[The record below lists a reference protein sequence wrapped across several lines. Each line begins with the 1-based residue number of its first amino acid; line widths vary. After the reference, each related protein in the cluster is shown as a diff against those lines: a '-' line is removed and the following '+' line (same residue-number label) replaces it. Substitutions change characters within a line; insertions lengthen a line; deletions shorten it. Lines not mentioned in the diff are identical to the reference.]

1 MVMSSFW
8 SKVKDFVG
16 FGDPL
21 EYEED
26 GEEYEQVYRE
36 ENKREEARRATA
48 GTAAAATPTAAQASD
63 ASPMG
68 SGPARKRVRAGNV
81 IGMPNSGVNEVLV
94 IEPRSFE
101 EAPQIVQ
108 HLRDRK
114 SVILNLTLMDSDQA
128 QRSVDFVAGATFAI
142 DGHQERVGDG
152 IFLFTPSSVMIST
165 EMPSQLRQANQ
176 AFGGNFRLN
185 PEAPRRAQG

>member
-1 MVMSSFW
+1 MSSFW
-8 SKVKDFVG
+8 SKFKNFVG
-16 FGDPL
+16 FGD
-21 EYEED
+21 EFDYEEE
-26 GEEYEQVYRE
+26 GEDYEQVYRD
-36 ENKREEARRATA
+36 ENKRDEARRAAT
-48 GTAAAATPTAAQASD
+48 GGSAAAATPSATAAATEGQPA
-63 ASPMG
+63 PG
-68 SGPARKRVRAGNV
+68 SVRKRVRAGNV
-81 IGMPNSGVNEVLV
+81 IGMPGNGVNEVLV

-152 IFLFTPSSVMIST
+152 IFLFTPSTVMIST
-165 EMPSQLRQANQ
+165 EMPSQLRQAGQ
-176 AFGGNFRLN
+176 GFGGNFRLSQDA
-185 PEAPRRAQG
+185 PPRRAQG

>member
-1 MVMSSFW
+1 MSSFW

-21 EYEED
+21 DAYED
-26 GEEYEQVYRE
+26 NEEYELY
-36 ENKREEARRATA
+36 NDKRDEARRP
-48 GTAAAATPTAAQASD
+48 AAAATGSTPVPTPAESAQIAAA
-63 ASPMG
+63 G
-68 SGPARKRVRAGNV
+68 TARKRVRANGNV
-81 IGMPNSGVNEVLV
+81 IGMPGSGGANEVLV

-152 IFLFTPSSVMIST
+152 IFLFTPSTVVIST
-165 EMPSQLRQANQ
+165 EMPSQLRQAAQ
-176 AFGGNFRLN
+176 GFGGNFRMDTDTQ
-185 PEAPRRAQG
+185 PPRRAQG